1 MGKQRKT
8 WSIEE
13 KLSIVL
19 EVMQSQDSIAT
30 IAKRNGVND
39 QQIYKWKAA
48 FIEGGKQGL
57 TKGKVESADER
68 IEAENKQLKELL
80 GEKAL
85 QIEMLKKIR
94 RLS

>member
-8 WSIEE
+8 WAIEE

-19 EVMQSQDSIAT
+19 EVMQSHDSIAS
-30 IAKRNGVND
+30 IAKRNGVNE

-57 TKGKVESADER
+57 LNGKAETADER
-68 IEAENKQLKELL
+68 IEAENKQLKEIL

>member
-8 WSIEE
+8 WTTEE

-19 EVMQSQDSIAT
+19 EVMQSQESIPT

-57 TKGKVESADER
+57 GIGKAQTVDDR
-68 IEAENKQLKELL
+68 IEAENRQLKELL
-80 GEKAL
+80 GEQTL
-85 QIEMLKKIR
+85 QIDMLKKIR

>member
-1 MGKQRKT
+1 MGKQRRT

-19 EVMQSQDSIAT
+19 EVMQSQESIAA

-57 TKGKVESADER
+57 WNGKVESADER

>member
-8 WSIEE
+8 WTTEE

-19 EVMQSQDSIAT
+19 EVMQSQESIPT

-57 TKGKVESADER
+57 GTGKAQTVDER
-68 IEAENKQLKELL
+68 IEAENRQLKELL
-80 GEKAL
+80 GEQTL
-85 QIEMLKKIR
+85 QIDMLKKIR

>member
-19 EVMQSQDSIAT
+19 EVMQSQDSIST

-39 QQIYKWKAA
+39 QQVYKWKAA

-57 TKGKVESADER
+57 SNGKVESADER
-68 IEAENKQLKELL
+68 LEAENKQLKELL
-80 GEKAL
+80 GDKAL

>member
-19 EVMQSQDSIAT
+19 EVMQSQESIAT
-30 IAKRNGVND
+30 IAKCNGVND

-57 TKGKVESADER
+57 SSGRVESVDER

>member
-19 EVMQSQDSIAT
+19 EVLQSQESIPT

-48 FIEGGKQGL
+48 FLEGGKQGL
-57 TKGKVESADER
+57 ISGKIQTADER
-68 IEAENKQLKELL
+68 VEAENRQLKELL
-80 GEKAL
+80 GEQTL

>member
-19 EVMQSQDSIAT
+19 EVMQSQESIAA
-30 IAKRNGVND
+30 IAKRNRVND

-48 FIEGGKQGL
+48 FIEGGKQGSVNHE
-57 TKGKVESADER
+57 TTPIGKWEAT
-68 IEAENKQLKELL
+68 IEVLKE
-80 GEKAL
+80 
-85 QIEMLKKIR
+85 
-94 RLS
+94 

>member
-19 EVMQSQDSIAT
+19 EVMQSQESIAA

-57 TKGKVESADER
+57 SNGKVESADER

>member
-19 EVMQSQDSIAT
+19 EVMQSQESIAT

-39 QQIYKWKAA
+39 QQIYKC
-48 FIEGGKQGL
+48 
-57 TKGKVESADER
+57 
-68 IEAENKQLKELL
+68 
-80 GEKAL
+80 
-85 QIEMLKKIR
+85 
-94 RLS
+94 

>member
-19 EVMQSQDSIAT
+19 EVMQSQESIAT

-39 QQIYKWKAA
+39 QQTYKWKAA

-57 TKGKVESADER
+57 SMEELKVQTSDLKLR
-68 IEAENKQLKELL
+68 ISSSK
-80 GEKAL
+80 
-85 QIEMLKKIR
+85 
-94 RLS
+94 SY

>member
-8 WSIEE
+8 WTTEE

-19 EVMQSQDSIAT
+19 EVMQSQENIPT

-57 TKGKVESADER
+57 GNGKAQTVDER
-68 IEAENKQLKELL
+68 IEAENRQLKELL
-80 GEKAL
+80 GEQTL
-85 QIEMLKKIR
+85 QIDMLKKIR

>member
-19 EVMQSQDSIAT
+19 EVMRSQESIAA

-57 TKGKVESADER
+57 SSGKVESTDER

>member
-19 EVMQSQDSIAT
+19 EVMQSQESIPT

-57 TKGKVESADER
+57 KNGKVESADER
-68 IEAENKQLKELL
+68 LEAENKQLKELL
-80 GEKAL
+80 GDKAL

>member
-39 QQIYKWKAA
+39 QQVYKWKAT

-57 TKGKVESADER
+57 SSGKVESADER

>member
-19 EVMQSQDSIAT
+19 EVMQSQDSVGT

-39 QQIYKWKAA
+39 QQVYKWKAA

-57 TKGKVESADER
+57 STGKVESADER

>member
-19 EVMQSQDSIAT
+19 EVMQSQESIAT

-39 QQIYKWKAA
+39 QQIYKWKAV

-57 TKGKVESADER
+57 SSTKVDSADER
-68 IEAENKQLKELL
+68 LEAENKQLKELL